1 VYVLAAL
8 ALSAAA
14 ALPHGP
20 EHVPTADYWGG
31 YSGTHSVSAPVAAGW
46 LTWASVNIDGSI
58 ALRPL
63 GVKTMLYTDPNRQIA
78 GEPLYTVDESTF
90 AHNCAGARIPTA
102 RAGQYLMDPHSPSML
117 RTWKNLVDRYSAEG
131 HFDAIF
137 EDDADDLV
145 SVRELPC
152 NYDDGA
158 WQAATIAMQGSLGH
172 PVIYNGLSNQ
182 SGAEISRAIGLNATA
197 IGGMMEECY
206 ASTKL
211 PEIGGAQWLAA
222 EATEQRMAAENKLF
236 FCLVLDS
243 ADASA
248 SLRGRLYAYASF
260 LLGYD
265 ASSAVLWEIY
275 KTPSRQHVMPEVQLV
290 PGGAQSCPPKVD
302 ALRTQSGAYRRSFSS
317 CRLAGRDAG
326 PCAVFVNPDA
336 TSHRIDRTGYTR
348 ELVLQGAGV
357 LDGGAAQIEPG
368 GSDELAGLSSE
379 ILFR

>member
-1 VYVLAAL
+1 VLAVL
-8 ALSAAA
+8 ALSAIA
-14 ALPHGP
+14 ALPQRP

-31 YSGTHSVSAPVAAGW
+31 YSGTHLVSAPIAAQW
-46 LTWASVNIDGSI
+46 LTWASVNIDGSK

-78 GEPLYTVDESTF
+78 GEPLYSTDESTF
-90 AHNCAGARIPTA
+90 AHDCVGARIPTA
-102 RAGQYLMDPHSPSML
+102 RAGQYLMDPRSPSL
-117 RTWKNLVDRYSAEG
+117 QRAWKSLVDRYSAEG

-152 NYDDGA
+152 MYSDAA
-158 WQAATIAMQGSLGH
+158 WLSATLAMQRSLDL

-182 SGAEISRAIGLNATA
+182 SGAAVSSSIALNGAA
-197 IGGMMEECY
+197 IGGMMEECF
-206 ASTKL
+206 ASTKQ
-211 PEIGGAQWLAA
+211 PEIGGAQWLAT
-222 EATEQRMAAENKLF
+222 EATERRMAAENKLF

-243 ADASA
+243 GDASA
-248 SLRGRLYAYASF
+248 SLRGRLYAYASL

-275 KTPSRQHVMPEVQLV
+275 HTPSSQHVMPEVQLV
-290 PGGAQSCPPKVD
+290 PGEADSVPPELD
-302 ALRTQSGAYRRSFSS
+302 TLRTPSGAYRRSFAS
-317 CRLAGRDAG
+317 CSLAGRDAG
-326 PCAVFVNPDA
+326 PCVVIVNPDA
-336 TSHRIDRTGYTR
+336 TAHHVARDGYTR

-357 LDGGAAQIEPG
+357 LDGGVARIAAG
-368 GSDELAGLSSE
+368 GSDEIPALSSE